1 MCTAAQQ
8 NKVSAPCQSKHR
20 VKWAETGQHIV
31 KESLFLL
38 FLAGQ
43 ASVIRQMASRYICQQ
58 SAGAS
63 RFLTYRKF
71 VTSGSESSALFR
83 FSPIHWFFLY
93 LQIVLYRLTNSA
105 KTSLQRCLL
114 LNSVSVQCFSFL
126 LKHWTL
132 HMFGRVQ
139 TQGGLQERRWTF
151 LISRKF
157 ISGLETCITVRKHR
171 QNEFWPLI
179 SLQQTVQSKNGPWV
193 SMGFCFSPTWDETA
207 TFLCDICSVTL
218 VWCTAL

>member
-1 MCTAAQQ
+1 M
-8 NKVSAPCQSKHR
+8 
-20 VKWAETGQHIV
+20 
-31 KESLFLL
+31 L

-71 VTSGSESSALFR
+71 VTSGSVSSSESSASFG

-105 KTSLQRCLL
+105 KTSLQLCF

-132 HMFGRVQ
+132 HTFGRGL

-151 LISRKF
+151 LISWKF
-157 ISGLETCITVRKHR
+157 ISRLETCIAIRKHW
-171 QNEFWPLI
+171 QSEFWPLI

-193 SMGFCFSPTWDETA
+193 STGFCFSHPLEMKPQRFCETSTA
-207 TFLCDICSVTL
+207 SALCDMHCPL
-218 VWCTAL
+218 VLMFHITTNECFSWTKWLWLVNSLCLRL